1 MFVGALVA
9 HEGYLRFENRNG
21 ERDCDNYR
29 GDELEVGRLEALYRE
44 SEGDYSA
51 VYYCTDYNSRE
62 LERETARFVY
72 EDDFADYN
80 RGETDDDCTLTHV
93 YECGA
98 VVKLCDKAAGKRNE
112 RI

>member
-1 MFVGALVA
+1 MKDIFVLKTGMASAIATIIAVMSLRSVALKP
-9 HEGYLRFENRNG
+9 F
-21 ERDCDNYR
+21 
-29 GDELEVGRLEALYRE
+29 
-44 SEGDYSA
+44 SEGDSSA
-51 VYYCTDYNSRE
+51 VYYCADYNSRE
-62 LERETARFVY
+62 LERETALFVY